1 MNSQS
6 VRHLGL
12 VTFMGLMGCATTT
25 ASSFGIDSPAQRRL
39 DLLQLEPAETSS
51 QTQLVEA
58 LSDTDVLVRRTA
70 ARRLA
75 QAPTTPSDVLAQ
87 TLDNEDVLVR
97 RTGLAAIFRRG
108 GNGVLDAAERA
119 LVDPSVLVR
128 LAAVQYLAAARPH
141 SERVL
146 SLLHQAG
153 ADRDDKIREIATRAT
168 WPFYRLSTSI
178 RDQQMTDVDLKVT
191 EAIPLPVD
199 GWHFQMDP
207 LRQGHRLNWYDPL
220 FDDEG
225 WDVIAIEQVWQ
236 EAGYDYTGVSWY
248 RNTIDLPQKPDHR
261 GVDLAFGGV
270 DESTWVWVNG
280 EYVGDHD
287 IGPAG
292 WNVSFRLDVTPF
304 LRRGEPNQIT
314 VRAMNTAHAGG
325 IWRPVSIEVL
335 K

>member
-108 GNGVLDAAERA
+108 GNGVLDAA
-119 LVDPSVLVR
+119 
-128 LAAVQYLAAARPH
+128 
-141 SERVL
+141 
-146 SLLHQAG
+146 
-153 ADRDDKIREIATRAT
+153 
-168 WPFYRLSTSI
+168 
-178 RDQQMTDVDLKVT
+178 
-191 EAIPLPVD
+191 
-199 GWHFQMDP
+199 
-207 LRQGHRLNWYDPL
+207 
-220 FDDEG
+220 
-225 WDVIAIEQVWQ
+225 
-236 EAGYDYTGVSWY
+236 
-248 RNTIDLPQKPDHR
+248 
-261 GVDLAFGGV
+261 
-270 DESTWVWVNG
+270 
-280 EYVGDHD
+280 
-287 IGPAG
+287 
-292 WNVSFRLDVTPF
+292 
-304 LRRGEPNQIT
+304 
-314 VRAMNTAHAGG
+314 
-325 IWRPVSIEVL
+325 
-335 K
+335 